1 MGVLCLR
8 EFQNSIDD
16 SVHSALKEEIEVMD
30 MTNFYTYTNNGIDGI
45 NGSKFR
51 YAQLARNLASIKSKH
66 GFKIAWVEEASV
78 MSAKSLE
85 FLVPTIRKS
94 GSELWFSLNLDDE
107 EGAVYCEYIRPHLK
121 AIEKNGF
128 YEDDDVYIRK
138 INMDENPFAPAEL
151 IRESEKMKE
160 KNYKK
165 WLHVYN
171 GDPNTN
177 FEDAIMQ
184 PEWVNAAVDA
194 HKKIQGWEAMG
205 IKSVGFDPADEG
217 KDAKALVLRHGSI
230 ITKCIQWDTGD
241 IDKAVDKAFQFADD
255 WRADALVYD
264 SDGLGAG
271 VKVGLDKRI
280 EGKRIDVSA
289 FYGNAKVDNPYED
302 YDLTGDKRRTMKD
315 MFKNKRSQYIRLLA
329 DRFERTYNAVE
340 NGVWSDPETMISLSS
355 DIEDLDQLKS
365 ELSRWQRKKG
375 NNTFYQVESKQDMKG
390 RGYESPNMSDGLG
403 YCFANPPP
411 KPVYEELTFTR
422 YY

>member
-1 MGVLCLR
+1 MTSIEDSMHSSLKGEIIGMGMG
-8 EFQNSIDD
+8 D
-16 SVHSALKEEIEVMD
+16 
-30 MTNFYTYTNNGIDGI
+30 FYKVTDRKVDGLNGT
-45 NGSKFR
+45 KFR
-51 YAQLARNLASIKSKH
+51 YGQLARNLSSIQSKDD
-66 GFKIAWVEEASV
+66 FDIAIIEEAQAIS
-78 MSAKSLE
+78 SKSLE
-85 FLVPTIRKS
+85 VLIPTIRKA
-94 GSELWFSLNLDDE
+94 GSEIWIFLNPDAED
-107 EGAVYCEYIRPHLK
+107 GAVYSEYIKPYIK
-121 AIEKNGF
+121 EIEKNGF
-128 YEDDDVYIRK
+128 YEDDNLYVAKVGLKD
-138 INMDENPFAPAEL
+138 NPFYNEQLHRQSAE
-151 IRESEKMKE
+151 MKE

-165 WLHVYN
+165 WLHVWD
-171 GDPNTN
+171 GQPNVN

-184 PEWVNAAVDA
+184 PEWINASIDA
-194 HKKIQGWEAMG
+194 HKKIKGWKPMG

-230 ITKCIQWDTGD
+230 ITNCIQWDTGD
-241 IDKAVDKAFQFADD
+241 IDKAVDKAFQYADD

-280 EGKRIDVSA
+280 EGKHLDVSA
-289 FYGNAKVDNPYED
+289 FYGNAKVDNPHED

-340 NGVWSDPETMISLSS
+340 NSVWSDPETMISLSS

-375 NNTFYQVESKQDMKG
+375 NNTFYQVESKQDMKA

-411 KPVYEELTFTR
+411 QAVYEELTFTSD
-422 YY
+422 YV